1 MWSNNNHKSPLM
13 LLVVCLLLTCFYPS
27 SVLGNLKVIYAVNAG
42 GQEHTDKHGIHYSA
56 DPLHGRIGTASD
68 YGNHL
73 LLIGRVAEQDE
84 VLYRTERYHTAT
96 FGYTLP
102 IDGDGEYALIMKFC
116 EVYFNEP
123 NKKVFDVI
131 LNNKHAVVKELDIF
145 HQVGRGTAHEEYVHF
160 RVSNDRLFYK
170 DEQSDIRNGVVRLD
184 FIKGPYD
191 NPKINA
197 FALLKGDVANIPRL
211 PPTSD
216 DILPMDADMAVFND
230 RISADSGSSEGAA
243 EQTQE
248 HQQRIRNA
256 ASSPVNDATLDE
268 DEEKDIEVES
278 VPTTRKVSGPRQPN
292 PYSMDDSSVMLPV
305 FIAIGAFIPL
315 LFCLCKL

>member
-1 MWSNNNHKSPLM
+1 MQSKSTSCFSK
-13 LLVVCLLLTCFYPS
+13 LLWCVCLLVGCFGPCV
-27 SVLGNLKVIYAVNAG
+27 VLANLKVIYAVNAG
-42 GQEHTDKHGIHYSA
+42 GQEHTDKYGIHYSA
-56 DPLHGRIGTASD
+56 DPLHGRIGIASD

-73 LLIGRVAEQDE
+73 LLIGRVPEQDE
-84 VLYRTERYHTAT
+84 VLFRTERYHTST

-102 IDGDGEYALIMKFC
+102 VDGDGEYALIMKFC

-123 NKKVFDVI
+123 NKKVFDVV
-131 LNNKHAVVKELDIF
+131 LNSRHTVVKDLDIF
-145 HQVGRGTAHEEYVHF
+145 HQVGRGTAHEEYVSF
-160 RVSNDRLFYK
+160 TISNDRLYYK
-170 DEQSDIRNGVVRLD
+170 DEQSDIRNGVIRLD

-211 PPTSD
+211 PPTAD
-216 DILPMDADMAVFND
+216 ELMPMDADMAVFND
-230 RISADSGSSEGAA
+230 RISADSGNNELNA
-243 EQTQE
+243 ELEQSP
-248 HQQRIRNA
+248 QRMRNA
-256 ASSPVNDATLDE
+256 AAISNNDNLMGE
-268 DEEKDIEVES
+268 DEGNEIDGLPKS
-278 VPTTRKVSGPRQPN
+278 RKVSGPRQPN

>member
-1 MWSNNNHKSPLM
+1 MRPNSTFITPVLSWH
-13 LLVVCLLLTCFYPS
+13 VCVLLTCFCPS
-27 SVLGNLKVIYAVNAG
+27 LVLGNLKVIYAVNAG
-42 GQEHTDKHGIHYSA
+42 GQEHSDKHGIHYSA

-73 LLIGRVAEQDE
+73 LLIGRVPEQDE

-123 NKKVFDVI
+123 NKKVFDVV
-131 LNNKHAVVKELDIF
+131 LNNKHTVVKELDIF
-145 HQVGRGTAHEEYVHF
+145 HQVGRGTAHEEYVYF
-160 RVSNDRLFYK
+160 IISNDRLYYK

-184 FIKGPYD
+184 FIKGHYD

-216 DILPMDADMAVFND
+216 DILPIDSDMAVFND
-230 RISADSGSSEGAA
+230 RVSAEGGGNKEISSDKLPEN
-243 EQTQE
+243 
-248 HQQRIRNA
+248 QQRSRDT
-256 ASSPVNDATLDE
+256 ASSVDDDIFDE
-268 DEEKDIEVES
+268 DEDNEEETWTKK
-278 VPTTRKVSGPRQPN
+278 RKVSGPRQPD